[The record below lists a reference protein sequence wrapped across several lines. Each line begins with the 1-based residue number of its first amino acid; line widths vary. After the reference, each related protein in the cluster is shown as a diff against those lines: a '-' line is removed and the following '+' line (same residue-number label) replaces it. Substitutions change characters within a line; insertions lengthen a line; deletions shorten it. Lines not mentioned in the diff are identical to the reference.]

1 MADTLSL
8 LKRAHQG
15 DKAARDALTEENMG
29 LVWSVVRRFDGRK
42 AEKED
47 LFQIG
52 SIGLLKA
59 IDKFDESYG
68 VCFSTYAVPMI
79 AGEIRRYLRDNGMI
93 RVSRS
98 LKESAVQMYRCMEK
112 LEKTLG
118 RDPTIQEIADKM
130 GTDPEELSLIMEAN
144 MDVESLQQVVYRNDG
159 NEMTLM
165 DRLED
170 QHDAQEVLLDRML
183 LDQLLSGLT
192 EQEKQLICMR
202 YVQEKTQSD
211 IAGKLGVSQV
221 QVSRMEKRIIKK
233 IRTQQNLEVNE

>member
-1 MADTLSL
+1 MADTLSV

-79 AGEIRRYLRDNGMI
+79 AGEIRRYLRDNSMI

-118 RDPTIQEIADKM
+118 RDPTIQEIADEM
-130 GTDPEELSLIMEAN
+130 GTDPEELSMIMVAN

-183 LDQLLSGLT
+183 LDQLLSGLA
-192 EQEKQLICMR
+192 EPEKQLICMR
-202 YVQEKTQSD
+202 YGQEKTQSD